1 MPKVSI
7 SIPTYNGALYLEE
20 CLESAIN
27 QTFSDIEI
35 VIVDDCSTDKTVD
48 VVEKFARLDSR
59 IKIFRNKTRLGLVEN
74 WNRSIQYSTGE
85 WIKFLF
91 QDDVLYENC
100 IEKTLNASGSTQ
112 AGVTGSFV
120 VGERNFIIEDGV
132 EDGLGQ
138 FYENSV
144 VTLNDIFRGKSH
156 ILPEEFSGTI
166 LEKGV
171 GLNFVGEPTSVMI
184 RREICFQYSFFNQN
198 LVHLCDL
205 EYWTRLGTNEG
216 LVYVPEKLNV
226 FRVHNRSASAYN
238 HAHNHFQLECL
249 DKIILLH
256 DYLYHPYYFNLR
268 KTADSET
275 ILSKYLE
282 NEFMNLTGPG
292 GVFDRPENM
301 ALFHSLAEKY
311 PILKNMWMNP
321 IFQKQICKAPKLQP
335 PPLESMK

>member
-1 MPKVSI
+1 MMAEVTVA
-7 SIPTYNGALYLEE
+7 IPTYDGALYLEE

-27 QTFSDIEI
+27 QTFSDIGI
-35 VIVDDCSTDKTVD
+35 VVVDDCSTDGTFD
-48 VVEKFARLDSR
+48 IAEKFAKLDNR
-59 IKIFRNKTRLGLVEN
+59 VKIFHNKTRLGLVEN
-74 WNRSIQYSTGE
+74 WNRLIQYSTGD

-100 IEKTLNASGSTQ
+100 IEKMLNVAGSTQ

-120 VGERNFIIEDGV
+120 VAERKFIIEDGV
-132 EDGLGQ
+132 EDDLRQ

-184 RREICFQYSFFNQN
+184 RREACFQYSFFNQN

-216 LVYVPEKLNV
+216 LVYIPEILCN

-238 HAHNHFQLECL
+238 HAHNHFQLEYL

-268 KTADSET
+268 KTPDSET
-275 ILSKYLE
+275 ILSEYLK
-282 NEFMNLTGPG
+282 NEFMNLAGLRG
-292 GVFDRPENM
+292 AFDRQDKEM
-301 ALFHSLAEKY
+301 LLQALTEKY
-311 PILKNMWMNP
+311 PILKNTWKNP
-321 IFQKQICKAPKLQP
+321 VF
-335 PPLESMK
+335 